1 MELQGRLRNIQQA
14 GLGLAAISYDPVPV
28 LADFA
33 GRRGITFPLLSDAG
47 SATIKRYGLLNTT
60 VDPTNALFGYPFP
73 GTFIVDRQGVVT
85 SRFFEDAY
93 QERDTVSS
101 MLVRLG
107 HRLDVPATK
116 VSGAHLSLVTYATD
130 QVAAQ
135 GTHFSVVVDVTPAK
149 GTHVY
154 APGAAGYIPVA
165 LTVQP
170 QAGVIAR
177 AATFP
182 KAEDYFFKPLNE
194 HVPVYQHPFRIVQ
207 DLVLDPS
214 REGTTALKDLATIAI
229 AGNFVYQACD
239 DNVCFAP
246 QSLPLS
252 WTIGV
257 KPLDRERAK
266 PR

>member
-1 MELQGRLRNIQQA
+1 MELQGRLTTIQRA

-33 GRRGITFPLLSDAG
+33 RRRSITFPLLSDAG

-73 GTFIVDRQGVVT
+73 GTFIVDHNGVVT

-93 QERDTVSS
+93 EERDTVLS

-107 HRLDVPATK
+107 HRVDVPATK

-154 APGAAGYIPVA
+154 APGAASYLPVA
-165 LTVQP
+165 LKVQP
-170 QAGVIAR
+170 QAGVIVR
-177 AATFP
+177 SATFP
-182 KAEDYFFKPLNE
+182 RAEDYFFKPLNE

-207 DLVLDPS
+207 DLMLDPS
-214 REGTTALKDLATIAI
+214 RGGTAALKDLTTIAI
-229 AGNFVYQACD
+229 AGNFEYQACD
-239 DNVCFAP
+239 DKVCFAP
-246 QSLPLS
+246 QSLPLTWRVS
-252 WTIGV
+252 V
-257 KPLDRERAK
+257 RPLDRERAK

>member
-1 MELQGRLRNIQQA
+1 LRNIQQA
-14 GLGLAAISYDPVPV
+14 GLGLAAISYDSVPV
-28 LADFA
+28 LVDFA
-33 GRRGITFPLLSDAG
+33 GRRSISFPLLSDAG

-73 GTFIVDRQGVVT
+73 GTFIVDHQGVVT
-85 SRFFEDAY
+85 ARFFEDVY

-107 HRLDVPATK
+107 HRVDVPATK

-154 APGAAGYIPVA
+154 APGASSYLPVA
-165 LTVQP
+165 LKVQP
-170 QAGVIAR
+170 QAGIIVR

-207 DLVLDPS
+207 DLMLDPS
-214 REGTTALKDLATIAI
+214 REGTAALKDVTTIAI
-229 AGNFVYQACD
+229 AGNLEYQACD
-239 DNVCFAP
+239 DKVCFAP
-246 QSLPLS
+246 HALPLS

>member
-1 MELQGRLRNIQQA
+1 VELQGRLRDIQQA

-33 GRRGITFPLLSDAG
+33 ERRGITFPLLSDAG

-73 GTFIVDRQGVVT
+73 GTFIVDRKGVVT
-85 SRFFEDAY
+85 SRFFEEAY

-116 VSGAHLSLVTYATD
+116 VSGAHVSLVTYATD

-135 GTHFSVVVDVTPAK
+135 GTHFSLVVDVTPAR

-154 APGAAGYIPVA
+154 APGAASYIAVA
-165 LTVQP
+165 LKVQP
-170 QAGVIAR
+170 QAGVIVR
-177 AATFP
+177 AAVFP
-182 KAEDYFFKPLNE
+182 NPDDYFFKPLNE

-207 DLVLDPS
+207 DLTLDPS
-214 REGTTALKDLATIAI
+214 RDGTAALKDITRIAI
-229 AGNFVYQACD
+229 RGQFEYQACD
-239 DNVCFAP
+239 DKVCFAP